1 MKIFIFLFSLVA
13 MSKSISDKD
22 MELIRKKLKEK
33 NSKIK
38 KIYKPAPKVGNDF
51 ELKGYDIERDSDLI
65 LEETLSKND
74 ILNVSFC
81 RNSPVQFNLDKNF
94 KDKMQQAIVDN
105 TSDFEAK
112 PFLNKKAVYVKFKE
126 SPSKN
131 QVFETTLR
139 LVMESNDVT
148 YFIKLF
154 AEKCPSKGASPYPI
168 AYNLKK
174 QGSKS
179 LTFEDENLMTPE
191 DKILMLSEGLPRKNG
206 FNKISFRDMKT
217 SSNSDVYVFSLEIQ
231 YRDYPKT
238 LKLDDKSVQPRPRQ
252 PMIHVLDNFQMNL
265 KKNKL
270 RYLPS
275 VTKAI
280 LNFKE
285 KREELAENNMKGLE
299 RYSFYV
305 NIDKKWMRKSRYI
318 YVMLKFPDTKHYEY
332 YMIDLY
338 EYFKKLKD
346 RELKV

>member
-1 MKIFIFLFSLVA
+1 MKILIFLFSFVA
-13 MSKSISDKD
+13 LSKSISDKD
-22 MELIRKKLKEK
+22 MKMIQMKLKEK

-38 KIYKPAPKVGNDF
+38 KIYKPAPKVGDDF
-51 ELKGYDIERDSDLI
+51 DLKGYDIERDSDLI
-65 LEETLSKND
+65 KEETLSKND

-81 RNSPVQFNLDKNF
+81 KNSPIQFNLNKNF

-112 PFLNKKAVYVKFKE
+112 VFLNKTAVYVKFKE
-126 SPSKN
+126 SPGKN

-139 LVMESNDVT
+139 MVMESDDTT

-154 AEKCPSKGASPYPI
+154 AEKCPLKGASPYPV

-191 DKILMLSEGLPRKNG
+191 DKILLLSQGLPRKNG
-206 FNKISFRDMKT
+206 YNNIHFRDMQT
-217 SSNSDVYVFSLEIQ
+217 SSNSDVFVFSLEIQ
-231 YRDYPKT
+231 YRNYPSALSIDGQSIRK
-238 LKLDDKSVQPRPRQ
+238 RPKK
-252 PMIHVLDNFQMNL
+252 PVAYVLDNFQINL

-270 RYLPS
+270 VYLPS
-275 VTKAI
+275 VTSAI
-280 LNFKE
+280 LNFSE
-285 KREELAENNMKGLE
+285 KKEELKNNGMKNLE

-318 YVMLKFPDTKHYEY
+318 YVMLLFPETKHYEY
-332 YMIDLY
+332 IMIDLY
-338 EYFKKLKD
+338 EYFKTLKD